1 MTSSSLASGT
11 RVSIPSNLT
20 KLKQFFWD
28 AKDNRNVGRGIG
40 GYYTNDTTVA
50 TTTSGTAVTLKTYTF
65 TSGPNT
71 NYIRIRVYGYVSAG
85 TGNYAI
91 VINGTSVATGTTTST
106 TAALVIEY
114 FGSLTPNTSY
124 TININAY
131 NSTAGDTTAVSQ
143 VSINAGFG
151 LTSTTTVNILT
162 ITLGT
167 NDTYTL
173 YANGNFVYN
182 VGIRWW
188 AKGNRKT
195 TTNATI
201 VSNLVSE
208 IQGRYSPTAA
218 DDGDSNVILVVRTGN
233 YATSF
238 TISGNVGASGD
249 VIIITEIYAQIVLRG
264 NNSDSAGGT
273 VDYIVIKETGI
284 ASVTSRH
291 VTIDGS
297 VQAVYAGYI
306 DVQNKSSYFFYQSS
320 ASADL
325 IVSGIIFSSNNS
337 PDYIYQLTDGDVDGR
352 ALFIYVNI
360 VIIGA

>member
-1 MTSSSLASGT
+1 MGFVQVTS
-11 RVSIPSNLT
+11 P
-20 KLKQFFWD
+20 LKQFFWD
-28 AKDNRNVGRGIG
+28 AKDNRTVGRGIG
-40 GYYTNDTTVA
+40 GYYTNDTTA
-50 TTTSGTAVTLKTYTF
+50 ASTTSGTAVTLKTYTF

-151 LTSTTTVNILT
+151 LTSTTAVNILT

-173 YANGNFVYN
+173 KVYGNFVYT

-201 VSNLVSE
+201 QSNLPNAL
-208 IQGRYSPTAA
+208 QGFYVYSPTANN
-218 DDGDSNVILVVRTGN
+218 DGDNNVFIAMGN
-233 YATSF
+233 GDYATSF

-249 VIIITEIYAQIVLRG
+249 IIIITEIYAQIILRG
-264 NNSDSAGGT
+264 YNTDSLDINIGW
-273 VDYIVIKETGI
+273 YILVKEKGVMVITCRQV
-284 ASVTSRH
+284 SF
-291 VTIDGS
+291 DGS
-297 VQAVYAGYI
+297 SQSM
-306 DVQNKSSYFFYQSS
+306 QFFYINKNLSTAVPAYQSTAVQDFWLTNLIFASNDNPEVAIQSS
-320 ASADL
+320 AGENFGGPVAFFL
-325 IVSGIIFSSNNS
+325 YINII
-337 PDYIYQLTDGDVDGR
+337 
-352 ALFIYVNI
+352 
-360 VIIGA
+360 IIGA

>member
-1 MTSSSLASGT
+1 MGFVQVTS
-11 RVSIPSNLT
+11 P
-20 KLKQFFWD
+20 LKQFFWD
-28 AKDNRNVGRGIG
+28 AKDNRTVGRGIG
-40 GYYTNDTTVA
+40 GYYTNDTTA
-50 TTTSGTAVTLKTYTF
+50 ASTTSGTAVTLKTYTF
-65 TSGPNT
+65 TSGANT

-151 LTSTTTVNILT
+151 LTSTTAVNILT
-162 ITLGT
+162 VTLGT

-173 YANGNFVYN
+173 NVTGNFVYK

-201 VSNLVSE
+201 QSNLVNE
-208 IQGRYSPTAA
+208 IQSNTYSPTAA
-218 DDGDSNVILVVRTGN
+218 NDTDNNVFLTLRTGN

-249 VIIITEIYAQIVLRG
+249 VIIITEIYCQILLRG
-264 NNSDSAGGT
+264 NNADSLNLFTIWALIIREKGLVNLT
-273 VDYIVIKETGI
+273 CRYV
-284 ASVTSRH
+284 S
-291 VTIDGS
+291 IDGS
-297 VQAVYAGYI
+297 SNTFGYNTITSNGYFTVYSTPTGS
-306 DVQNKSSYFFYQSS
+306 DV
-320 ASADL
+320 
-325 IVSGIIFSSNNS
+325 IFNTTVNSNNAPENTLMPAYNGDNS
-337 PDYIYQLTDGDVDGR
+337 GLTFMLYLNV
-352 ALFIYVNI
+352 I
-360 VIIGA
+360 IIGA

>member
-1 MTSSSLASGT
+1 MGFVQVTS
-11 RVSIPSNLT
+11 P
-20 KLKQFFWD
+20 LKQFFWD
-28 AKDNRNVGRGIG
+28 AKDNRTVGRGIG
-40 GYYTNDTTVA
+40 GYYTNDTTA
-50 TTTSGTAVTLKTYTF
+50 ASTTSGTAVTLKTYTF

-151 LTSTTTVNILT
+151 LTSTTAVNILT
-162 ITLGT
+162 VTLGT

-173 YANGNFVYN
+173 NVTGNFVYK

-201 VSNLVSE
+201 QSNLVNE
-208 IQGRYSPTAA
+208 IQSNTYSPTAA
-218 DDGDSNVILVVRTGN
+218 NDTDNNVFLTLRTGN

-249 VIIITEIYAQIVLRG
+249 VIIITEIYCQILLRG
-264 NNSDSAGGT
+264 NNADSLNLFTIWALIIREKGLVNLT
-273 VDYIVIKETGI
+273 CRYV
-284 ASVTSRH
+284 S
-291 VTIDGS
+291 IDGS
-297 VQAVYAGYI
+297 SNTFGYNTITSNGYFTVYSTPTGS
-306 DVQNKSSYFFYQSS
+306 DV
-320 ASADL
+320 
-325 IVSGIIFSSNNS
+325 IFNTTVNSNNAPENTLMPAYNGDNS
-337 PDYIYQLTDGDVDGR
+337 GLTFMLYLNV
-352 ALFIYVNI
+352 I
-360 VIIGA
+360 IIGA

>member
-1 MTSSSLASGT
+1 MGFVQVTS
-11 RVSIPSNLT
+11 P
-20 KLKQFFWD
+20 LKQFFWD
-28 AKDNRNVGRGIG
+28 VKDNRTVGRGIG
-40 GYYTNDTTVA
+40 GYYTNDTTA
-50 TTTSGTAVTLKTYTF
+50 ASTTSGTAVTLKTYTF

-151 LTSTTTVNILT
+151 LTSTTSTTILT

-173 YANGNFVYN
+173 KVTGNFVYN

-195 TTNATI
+195 TTAATI
-201 VSNLVSE
+201 QSNLVSE
-208 IQGRYSPTAA
+208 VQGAYSPSAA
-218 DDGDSNVILVVRTGN
+218 DDGDSNVFLTLRTGN

-249 VIIITEIYAQIVLRG
+249 VIIITEIYAQIVLRA
-264 NNSDSAGGT
+264 NLTDSLNL
-273 VDYIVIKETGI
+273 YNYWILLIKEKGI
-284 ASVTSRH
+284 MSVISRH

-297 VQAVYAGYI
+297 SQPVGY
-306 DVQNKSSYFFYQSS
+306 Y
-320 ASADL
+320 
-325 IVSGIIFSSNNS
+325 IISSNGYKS
-337 PDYIYQLTDGDVDGR
+337 AYLSSSGSDLTVGNLIFASNGAPEAIWQANFQADNF
-352 ALFIYVNI
+352 AYCLFLYLNI
-360 VIIGA
+360 IIIGA

>member
-28 AKDNRNVGRGIG
+28 VKDNRTVGRGIG
-40 GYYTNDTTVA
+40 GYYTNDTTAA

-65 TSGPNT
+65 TSGANT

-151 LTSTTTVNILT
+151 LTSTTAVNILT

-173 YANGNFVYN
+173 NVTGNFVYD

-195 TTNATI
+195 TATATI
-201 VSNLVSE
+201 QSNLVSE
-208 IQGRYSPTAA
+208 SQGSYSPTAA
-218 DDGDSNVILVVRTGN
+218 NDTDNNVFLTVRTGN

-249 VIIITEIYAQIVLRG
+249 VIIITEIYCQIVLRG
-264 NNSDSAGGT
+264 NNTDSLNTLSGWELLIREKGMMT
-273 VDYIVIKETGI
+273 
-284 ASVTSRH
+284 VTSRSAS
-291 VTIDGS
+291 IDGS
-297 VQAVYAGYI
+297 ANMVTYI
-306 DVQNKSSYFFYQSS
+306 IITSNGLKIAYQSS
-320 ASADL
+320 SASDL
-325 IVSGIIFSSNNS
+325 TVSNLVFASNNS
-337 PDYIYQLTDGDVDGR
+337 PEVTWHAGAQDDSYGYNIFLYI
-352 ALFIYVNI
+352 NI
-360 VIIGA
+360 IIMGA

>member
-1 MTSSSLASGT
+1 MGFVEVTS
-11 RVSIPSNLT
+11 P
-20 KLKQFFWD
+20 LKQFFWD
-28 AKDNRNVGRGIG
+28 VKDNRNVGRGIG
-40 GYYTNDTTVA
+40 GYYTNDTTA
-50 TTTSGTAVTLKTYTF
+50 ASTTSGTAVTLKTYTF
-65 TSGPNT
+65 TSGANT

-151 LTSTTTVNILT
+151 LTSTTAVNILT
-162 ITLGT
+162 VTLGT

-173 YANGNFVYN
+173 NVTGNFVYK

-201 VSNLVSE
+201 QSNLVNE
-208 IQGRYSPTAA
+208 IQSNTYSPTAA
-218 DDGDSNVILVVRTGN
+218 NDTDNNVFLTLRTGN

-249 VIIITEIYAQIVLRG
+249 VIIITEIYCQILLRG
-264 NNSDSAGGT
+264 NNADSLNLFTIWALIIREKGLVNLT
-273 VDYIVIKETGI
+273 CRYV
-284 ASVTSRH
+284 S
-291 VTIDGS
+291 IDGS
-297 VQAVYAGYI
+297 SNTFGYNTITSNGYFTVYSTPTGS
-306 DVQNKSSYFFYQSS
+306 DV
-320 ASADL
+320 
-325 IVSGIIFSSNNS
+325 IFNTTVNSNNAPENTLMPAYNGDNS
-337 PDYIYQLTDGDVDGR
+337 GLTFMLYLNV
-352 ALFIYVNI
+352 I
-360 VIIGA
+360 IIGA

>member
-1 MTSSSLASGT
+1 MGFVQVTS
-11 RVSIPSNLT
+11 P
-20 KLKQFFWD
+20 LKQFFWD

-40 GYYTNDTTVA
+40 GYYTNDTTAA

-131 NSTAGDTTAVSQ
+131 NSVAGDTTAVSQ

-173 YANGNFVYN
+173 KVTGNFVYQ

-195 TTNATI
+195 TATATI
-201 VSNLVSE
+201 QSNLVSE
-208 IQGRYSPTAA
+208 IQSNTYSPTAN
-218 DDGDSNVILVVRTGN
+218 DDTDNNVFLTIRTGN

-238 TISGNVGASGD
+238 TISGNVGATGD

-264 NNSDSAGGT
+264 NNTDSYG
-273 VDYIVIKETGI
+273 IVSTWMLLIREKGI
-284 ASVTSRH
+284 MGVSSRLS
-291 VTIDGS
+291 TIDGS
-297 VQAVYAGYI
+297 TREFQFFGISMLGTPQLWISSGGSTVNVANEIFAVNDFPENVWQGWYG
-306 DVQNKSSYFFYQSS
+306 D
-320 ASADL
+320 DT
-325 IVSGIIFSSNNS
+325 SGVTIF
-337 PDYIYQLTDGDVDGR
+337 L
-352 ALFIYVNI
+352 YVNI
-360 VIIGA
+360 IIIGV

>member
-1 MTSSSLASGT
+1 MGFVQVTS
-11 RVSIPSNLT
+11 P
-20 KLKQFFWD
+20 LKQFFWD
-28 AKDNRNVGRGIG
+28 VKDNRNVGRGIG

-50 TTTSGTAVTLKTYTF
+50 STTSGTAVTLKTYTF

-106 TAALVIEY
+106 TATLVIEY

-131 NSTAGDTTAVSQ
+131 NSVAGDTTAVSQ

-151 LTSTTTVNILT
+151 LTSTTAVNILT
-162 ITLGT
+162 VTLGT

-173 YANGNFVYN
+173 KVTGNFVYN

-195 TTNATI
+195 TTTATI
-201 VSNLVSE
+201 VSNLVNE
-208 IQGRYSPTAA
+208 IQSNTYAPTAN
-218 DDGDSNVILVVRTGN
+218 DDTDNNVFLTLRTGN

-249 VIIITEIYAQIVLRG
+249 VIIITEIYAQIVLRAH
-264 NNSDSAGGT
+264 NSPDSLNTFPAWELIIREKGMIT
-273 VDYIVIKETGI
+273 
-284 ASVTSRH
+284 VTSRH

-297 VQAVYAGYI
+297 SRLAGYYAI
-306 DVQNKSSYFFYQSS
+306 TSNGSKALYTTSTSS
-320 ASADL
+320 DL
-325 IVSGIIFSSNNS
+325 IVSSLIFTANDAPEVTWHASFLEDVWGYTIFLYINII
-337 PDYIYQLTDGDVDGR
+337 
-352 ALFIYVNI
+352 
-360 VIIGA
+360 IIGA

>member
-1 MTSSSLASGT
+1 MSDLVRSDLI
-11 RVSIPSNLT
+11 RFP
-20 KLKQFFWD
+20 LKQFFWD
-28 AKDNRNVGRGIG
+28 VKDNRSVGRGIG
-40 GYYTNDTTVA
+40 GYYTNDTTAA

-151 LTSTTTVNILT
+151 LTSTTAVNILT

-173 YANGNFVYN
+173 NVNGNFVYQ

-195 TTNATI
+195 TANATI
-201 VSNLVSE
+201 QSNLVSE
-208 IQGRYSPTAA
+208 IQGYYSPSANNDT
-218 DDGDSNVILVVRTGN
+218 DNNVFLQLRTGN

-249 VIIITEIYAQIVLRG
+249 VIIITEIYAQITLRG
-264 NNSDSAGGT
+264 NITDSLGNYSYWGIL
-273 VDYIVIKETGI
+273 VKEKGIGVLSVRIV
-284 ASVTSRH
+284 S
-291 VTIDGS
+291 IDGNNTR
-297 VQAVYAGYI
+297 VDVYAI
-306 DVQNKSSYFFYQSS
+306 TQNGSLGLYLPS
-320 ASADL
+320 ASTDESYTNTMFASNDAPEYVVHFEFTED
-325 IVSGIIFSSNNS
+325 IYARAIHMYANII
-337 PDYIYQLTDGDVDGR
+337 
-352 ALFIYVNI
+352 
-360 VIIGA
+360 IIGA

>member
-1 MTSSSLASGT
+1 MGFVQVTS
-11 RVSIPSNLT
+11 P
-20 KLKQFFWD
+20 LKQFFWD
-28 AKDNRNVGRGIG
+28 VKDNRNVGRGIG
-40 GYYTNDTTVA
+40 GYYTNDTTAA

-106 TAALVIEY
+106 TATLVIEY

-151 LTSTTTVNILT
+151 LTSTTAVNILT

-173 YANGNFVYN
+173 NVIGNFVYN

-201 VSNLVSE
+201 VSNLVNE
-208 IQGRYSPTAA
+208 IQSFYGYSPTAA
-218 DDGDSNVILVVRTGN
+218 NDTDNNVFLTLRTGN

-249 VIIITEIYAQIVLRG
+249 IIIITEIYCQIVLRG
-264 NNSDSAGGT
+264 NNVDSLNIGGAWQ
-273 VDYIVIKETGI
+273 VLIREKGI
-284 ASVTSRH
+284 GSITERYVA
-291 VTIDGS
+291 IDGS
-297 VQAVYAGYI
+297 SVNLYMYAFTKNGNILVYSSPASSDATVGNLIFAFNDAPEYTPHVLLAEDVTGKTTPLYI
-306 DVQNKSSYFFYQSS
+306 N
-320 ASADL
+320 
-325 IVSGIIFSSNNS
+325 II
-337 PDYIYQLTDGDVDGR
+337 
-352 ALFIYVNI
+352 
-360 VIIGA
+360 IIGA